1 MSSAFQKLFVAVAL
15 VGALFVRAAH
25 ALPTPTSIASAIAQP
40 VTIAPAPQAVDV
52 HTDSPRAAIALFYKA
67 CEDGNYAEAA
77 TFLELRT
84 TAERDRGTELA
95 KRLLFV
101 LDKRLWVEP
110 ESLSPEKKATPEDL
124 GTITDK
130 QGHKVTV
137 RLVWSG
143 PRSRWLFSADTVGHI
158 DALFNEIDEKWT
170 RQIFP
175 SLLTKKGPRKLEYWQ
190 WLLVPVIVVVAWLVG
205 LIVRPVARGLASI
218 VFAKRQDIATSA
230 EGLAPTAGYLASV
243 GSAYLLLMQLHLY
256 EPAQEFAER
265 WLLAVLW
272 LVVFHGLWR
281 LVRIVLD
288 VVGSSPWAA
297 HRPSA
302 RGFLP
307 FANRAFGAMAIFFGI
322 VCVLSSLGYN
332 VTGLLTGLGIGGVAV
347 ALAAQKTVENLFGSF
362 SLSVD
367 QPFRVGDTILVD
379 GTTGIVE
386 GIGLRSTR
394 IRTLDRTLVTIP
406 NGKLADMKVETISSR
421 DRLRSTQV
429 VKLSPKAEASKVE
442 EVIKKLRATL
452 SEWKDVMADG
462 TSVRVRTITEA
473 AIELEVIVSFA
484 TTDLTQFNDR
494 QQALIFEIARCVD
507 QAGVELG
514 AVRTAPVP

>member
-1 MSSAFQKLFVAVAL
+1 MSSGLKKAVLALSLAMAL
-15 VGALFVRAAH
+15 VVRSVW
-25 ALPTPTSIASAIAQP
+25 ALPAPSIASAMAQP
-40 VTIAPAPQAVDV
+40 VTPAVTIAPPVEA
-52 HTDSPRAAIALFYKA
+52 HTDSPRAAIELFYKA
-67 CEDGNYAEAA
+67 CEDGNYTEAA

-84 TAERDRGTELA
+84 SAERDRGVELA

-110 ESLSPEKKATPEDL
+110 ESLSPEKKIGPEEL

-130 QGHKVTV
+130 QGHKIVI

-143 PRSRWLFSADTVGHI
+143 PRARWLFASDTVSHV
-158 DALFNEIDEKWT
+158 DPLFNEIDEKWT
-170 RQIFP
+170 RQFFP
-175 SLLTKKGPRKLEYWQ
+175 SLLTKKGPHKLEYWQ
-190 WLLVPVIVVVAWLVG
+190 WLLVPIIIGVAWLLG
-205 LIVRPVARGLASI
+205 LIIRPIARGIASI
-218 VFAKRQDIATSA
+218 VLAGRQDIERSA
-230 EGLAPTAGYLASV
+230 EGLAPTVGYVTGL
-243 GSAYLLLMQLHLY
+243 GSSYFLFGQLRLY
-256 EPAQEFAER
+256 EPAQAFIER

-272 LVVFHGLWR
+272 LVLFHGLWR
-281 LVRIVLD
+281 VARIVLD
-288 VVGSSPWAA
+288 AVASSGWAA

-322 VCVLSSLGYN
+322 VSILSSLGYN

-379 GTTGIVE
+379 GTTGTVE

-406 NGKLADMKVETISSR
+406 NGKLADMKVETISFR

-429 VKLSPKAEASKVE
+429 VRLSPKADTAKIDDVL
-442 EVIKKLRATL
+442 KTLRAAIFG
-452 SEWKDVMADG
+452 WDDVIADG
-462 TSVRVRTITEA
+462 TSVRVRAINEA

-484 TTDLTQFNDR
+484 ITEPVAFNER
-494 QQALIFEIARCVD
+494 QQALIFEIARCVEHS
-507 QAGVELG
+507 GVELG
-514 AVRTAPVP
+514 ATRPPP